1 MTKEGLDS
9 AEGGAEVRGEEEKVN
24 FNELY
29 AQVVEVMGEPKEGRP
44 FYWKK
49 GEWRTAREAWAMLS
63 EETPRGDEAWA
74 MLSFGARQDVS
85 PDMAVAREERAFL
98 GPVDF
103 VAAQGLP
110 ALVEMMGRFAPG
122 EEE

>member
-9 AEGGAEVRGEEEKVN
+9 AEGRAEIRGEEEKVN

-29 AQVVEVMGEPKEGRP
+29 AKVVEVMGAPREGQP
-44 FYWKK
+44 LYWRK

-63 EETPRGDEAWA
+63 EEAPRGSEAWA
-74 MLSFGARQDVS
+74 HLSFGARRDVS
-85 PDMAVAREERAFL
+85 LDLALVREEKAFL

-110 ALVEMMGRFAPG
+110 ALVEMMGRLAPEEG
-122 EEE
+122 E